1 MKIDEIKRRTAIW
14 LYPDTYNKIEQWMK
28 KSDCKSR
35 SEFIEKAVLFYVS
48 SLIAKDDTYLPT
60 AMTSVLQ
67 GMMDNTENRQ
77 SRLMFK
83 LAVEIDIMA
92 HVLASAIDVDRV
104 QLERIRAFC
113 VEEVKR
119 SVGSI
124 SLAAAIRKVN
134 GDDIDES

>member
-1 MKIDEIKRRTAIW
+1 
-14 LYPDTYNKIEQWMK
+14 MK
-28 KSDCKSR
+28 KSNCRSR

-48 SLIAKDDTYLPT
+48 SLIAKEDTYLPT

-77 SRLMFK
+77 SKLMFK

-124 SLAAAIRKVN
+124 SLATAIRKEN
-134 GDDIDES
+134 GDDIDET